1 MPEYLC
7 AVRFLHTKIDRMN
20 KTPLFLLIIL
30 FVQNGYAQVE
40 NINAT
45 VESQVIIT
53 SKDQVPF
60 WMWANQYGSIPLSG
74 FSTSVIGSAYKEYE
88 ESGSYDGRES
98 QLFDWGAGFEGRV
111 NVGEKTEG
119 ILIEAYAKARLAMF
133 ELKAGRS
140 KDVVGLVDTTLS
152 SGAFSV
158 SGNALGIPKIEI
170 SVPEFYALPFW
181 DGLFAF
187 KGNFVH
193 GWLGTIP
200 VQYGNHK
207 PTETYFHQKSLYG
220 RLGKPSWRL
229 HLYGGFNHNVFWGNT
244 KTYREYSQLS
254 DWQEYWYTI
263 TGKVNNSSKVGNHLG
278 SIDLGLTYDF
288 DTVKVFGYRQQF
300 YDIGGLYH
308 LTNVADGLNGLSLT
322 NKKSSQGKTFYWK
335 KILFE
340 FLYSKSQGGEL
351 DAKSTP
357 SGDENYYN
365 NYIYGEGWSYN
376 HIALGNPLFTT
387 TPAARQDLVS
397 RSYDYFLNNRI
408 VAFHL
413 GFEGTI
419 NDWNFLS
426 KLTFSQ
432 NYGTYGSSTGHSI
445 GSNRSKPYG
454 HFGRENQFSGYIEA
468 AKYFTDQWNLGVI
481 AAIDRGGLYEDSI
494 GMSIKASYHF

>member
-1 MPEYLC
+1 M
-7 AVRFLHTKIDRMN
+7 K
-20 KTPLFLLIIL
+20 KTTTLFLLIIVISCQ
-30 FVQNGYAQVE
+30 FGFGQVE
-40 NINAT
+40 NLD
-45 VESQVIIT
+45 VSLQSQVIAT
-53 SKDQVPF
+53 TKDQVPF

-74 FSTSVIGSAYKEYE
+74 ISTSIIGSAYKEYE
-88 ESGSYDGRES
+88 DSGSYNGRES

-111 NVGEKTEG
+111 NVGEETEG

-193 GWLGTIP
+193 GWLGKIP
-200 VQYGNHK
+200 VQYKDGGNI
-207 PTETYFHQKSLYG
+207 TTYFHQKSLYG
-220 RLGKPSWRL
+220 RLGKPNWRL
-229 HLYGGFNHNVFWGNT
+229 HLYGGFNHNAYWGNT
-244 KTYREYSQLS
+244 IDYIPSFRLS

-263 TGKVNNSSKVGNHLG
+263 SGKVNNSSKTGNHAG
-278 SIDLGLTYDF
+278 SIDLGMTYDF
-288 DTVKVFGYRQQF
+288 DDVEVFGYRQQF

-308 LTNVADGLNGLSLT
+308 FSNIADGLNGLSLS

-351 DAKSTP
+351 DAKITP

-365 NYIYGEGWSYN
+365 SYIYTEGWSYN
-376 HIALGNPLFTT
+376 HLALGSPLFTT
-387 TPAARQDLVS
+387 TPAARDDLVS
-397 RSYDYFLNNRI
+397 NESDYFLNNR
-408 VAFHL
+408 VMAFHL
-413 GFEGTI
+413 GFEGSL

-432 NYGTYGSSTGHSI
+432 NYGTYGSSIGHSL
-445 GSNRSKPYG
+445 GTRRAKPYG
-454 HFGRENQFSGYIEA
+454 HFGKENQFSGYIEA